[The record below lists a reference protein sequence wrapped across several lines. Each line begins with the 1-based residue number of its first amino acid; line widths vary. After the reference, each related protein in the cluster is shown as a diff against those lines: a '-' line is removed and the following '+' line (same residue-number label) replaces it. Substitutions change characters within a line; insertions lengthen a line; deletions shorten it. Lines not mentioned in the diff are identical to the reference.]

1 MSNIHVVEGKSTAE
15 CSSTSTTMTDA
26 ADDHLSYPTFD
37 DDWSA
42 MQKISHLIES
52 DKLYVGNLSP
62 DISMYVFSPYSD
74 ALMLDNE

>member
-1 MSNIHVVEGKSTAE
+1 MSNIHVVENKSTAE

-26 ADDHLSYPTFD
+26 ADDHLSYPTFN

-42 MQKISHLIES
+42 MEGAQKVNHLIES

-62 DISMYVFSPYSD
+62 DIS
-74 ALMLDNE
+74 L